1 MEIQYTEEGKAKN
14 MTMTE
19 KDSIENN
26 IGTLAS
32 TPWASA
38 PFLRGMGIKEYPPK
52 DLTEMTRTKYAAE
65 VMREAGKY
73 EDRVKVSKV
82 KLDEDGKGMVVIE
95 NG

>member
-1 MEIQYTEEGKAKN
+1 MDIQYIDSGNAQK
-14 MTMTE
+14 MTDSDMN
-19 KDSIENN
+19 SIENN

-52 DLTEMTRTKYAAE
+52 DLSEMARTKYAAE
-65 VMREAGKY
+65 VMREVGKY

-82 KLDEDGKGMVVIE
+82 SLDENGKGTMVIK